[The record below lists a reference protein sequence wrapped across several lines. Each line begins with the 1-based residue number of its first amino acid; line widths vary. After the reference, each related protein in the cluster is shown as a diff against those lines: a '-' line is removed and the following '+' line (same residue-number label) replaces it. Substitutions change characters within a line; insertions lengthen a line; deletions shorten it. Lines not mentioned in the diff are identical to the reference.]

1 LAEIQEGQD
10 ILLYLDSKR
19 TYLVRVVR
27 DKDFHTHKGF
37 LSMNEI
43 LGKRIGDSIKSST
56 GVRFFILRPEV
67 RDYALKSSR
76 RTQVMYQKDMA
87 QILLLSGIC
96 SGSRVVEAGTGSG
109 SLTMVLAYHVKPGGK
124 VYSYDIRR
132 EMLETARSNLSRS
145 GLLPYVELREQ
156 DVVKEIDEE
165 EVDAVILDLA
175 TPWLVVS
182 HAKDV
187 LKPSSSFVSFSPN
200 IEQVVKTVEELERH
214 QFVDIRATENIIRRY
229 RVKRNM
235 TRPES
240 LMIGH
245 TGYLVSARKTG
256 EPTA

>member
-1 LAEIQEGQD
+1 MSAIEEGQD
-10 ILLYLDSKR
+10 VLLYLDSKR
-19 TYLVRVVR
+19 TYLVRIVR

-43 LGKRIGDSIKSST
+43 LGRKIGDSIKSST
-56 GVRFFILRPEV
+56 GVRFFLLRPEV

-96 SGSRVVEAGTGSG
+96 SGYRVVEAGTGSA
-109 SLTMVLAYHVKPGGK
+109 SLTMILAYYVKPAGK

-132 EMLETARSNLSRS
+132 EMLETARNNLSRS
-145 GLLPYVELREQ
+145 GLLPYVELREK
-156 DVVKEIDEE
+156 DVAEGIDEE
-165 EVDAVILDLA
+165 NVDAVILDLA

-200 IEQVVKTVEELERH
+200 IEQVVKTVEELEKH
-214 QFVDIRATENIIRRY
+214 QFVDIRTTENIIRRY

-256 EPTA
+256 ESTA